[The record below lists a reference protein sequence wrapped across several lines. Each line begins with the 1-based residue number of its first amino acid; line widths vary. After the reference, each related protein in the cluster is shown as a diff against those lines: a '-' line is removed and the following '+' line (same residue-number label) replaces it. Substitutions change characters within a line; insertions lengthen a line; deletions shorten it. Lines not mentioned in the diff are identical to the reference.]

1 MSWPRLGALVLV
13 VLASAT
19 SAALATG
26 GKNQP
31 LAVTSSLD
39 GKKVLPQMIRWLAH
53 PNVAPADVAEVD
65 FRIDG
70 KLRWVE
76 HRSPYNYASDD
87 DKGHLGYLFTSWLK
101 PGLHRFRVVV
111 KTIKGKQA
119 SDIVSARVLAAPAPP
134 ASLAGTW
141 TRDLTTSDGAK
152 ADPKYGTDNVPPAG
166 KWRLVVDQT
175 GVWELDPLGSGI
187 VEAYTVSGSVL
198 RSYAPIQM
206 VPRQASGDPGSI
218 HRFGSQID
226 AGGGIDCDES
236 GPFGTYRW
244 SVANDQLTLSAIA
257 ELCGQRRAVYEGI
270 WTRVG

>member
-1 MSWPRLGALVLV
+1 
-13 VLASAT
+13 
-19 SAALATG
+19 
-26 GKNQP
+26 
-31 LAVTSSLD
+31 VTSSLD

-65 FRIDG
+65 YRIDG

-101 PGLHRFRVVV
+101 PGLHRFAVVV
-111 KTIKGKQA
+111 KTNRGQTA
-119 SDIVSARVLAAPAPP
+119 SAVVSARVVAAPAPP

-141 TRDLTTSDGAK
+141 TREITPADGAK
-152 ADPKYGTDNVPPAG
+152 ADPKYGADNRPPPG
-166 KWRLVVDQT
+166 NWRLVVDQS
-175 GVWELDPLGSGI
+175 GVWELDPVGTGI
-187 VEAYTVSGSVL
+187 VQAYTVSGSVL

-206 VPRQASGDPGSI
+206 VPRQESGDPGSI

-236 GPFGTYRW
+236 GPFGSYRW
-244 SVANDQLTLSAIA
+244 SVAEDQLTLSAID
-257 ELCGQRRAVYEGI
+257 ERCGQRRVVYEGI
-270 WTRVG
+270 WTRVS

>member
-1 MSWPRLGALVLV
+1 MFWPRLGALVLV

-26 GKNQP
+26 GKQP

-39 GKKVLPQMIRWLAH
+39 GKKVLPQMTRWLAH

-87 DKGHLGYLFTSWLK
+87 NKGHLGFLFTSWLT
-101 PGLHRFRVVV
+101 PGLHRFTVVV
-111 KTIKGKQA
+111 KTRQGKKA
-119 SDIVSARVLAAPAPP
+119 SDVVRARVLAAPAPP
-134 ASLAGTW
+134 ASLVGTW
-141 TRDLTTSDGAK
+141 TRELTASDGAK
-152 ADPKYGTDNVPPAG
+152 SDPKYGTDNVPPAG
-166 KWRLVVDQT
+166 KWRLVVDQI
-175 GVWELDPLGSGI
+175 GVWQLDPLGTGI
-187 VEAYTVSGSVL
+187 VEAYTVSGNVL

-206 VPRQASGDPGSI
+206 VPRQASGDAGSI
-218 HRFGSQID
+218 HRFGNQID

-236 GPFGTYRW
+236 GPFGTYSW
-244 SVANDQLTLSAIA
+244 SVANDQLTLSATG